1 MSVIFVDG
9 ACDLNKKQVKKLG
22 LDMVLLPI
30 DLNGETI
37 KDYSVACASSDK
49 LSTCVTKE
57 NFIKAFVPYLDN
69 GENILYFST
78 NQYVFNLTDV
88 FEIAKKELL
97 NTYPDRK
104 IEIYNLQLTSVVAG
118 VLLYE
123 VGLMYK
129 RGATDNEIVNFV
141 EQFKSCARG
150 YIVTNNAKILKQ
162 CDNYGHINVK
172 SGVSVNAIVEYGI
185 NGSAIIEYV
194 NGRKKALNQIVKL
207 LENSG
212 VNLVDYT
219 IQVSYAMQE
228 QSAEFFKKQMEEKYN
243 NECKVITQKMSLD
256 NVMLYNGDTIIVGYH
271 GKKC

>member
-1 MSVIFVDG
+1 MSVIFVDS
-9 ACDLNKKQVKKLG
+9 ACDLNKKQIKKLG
-22 LDMVLLPI
+22 LDMVLLPTK
-30 DLNGETI
+30 LNGEKI
-37 KDYSVACASSDK
+37 KEYSVACANSEKISA
-49 LSTCVTKE
+49 CVTKDD
-57 NFIKAFVPYLDN
+57 FVKAFVPYLDN

-88 FEIAKKELL
+88 FELAKKDLQ
-97 NTYPDRK
+97 NIYPDRK

-129 RGATDNEIVNFV
+129 RSATDTEILNFV
-141 EQFKSCARG
+141 EEFKTSVRG

-172 SGVSVNAIVEYGI
+172 SGVGVNAVVEYGI
-185 NGSAIIEYV
+185 NGSTIIEYV
-194 NGRKKALNQIVKL
+194 NGRKKALNQIAKF
-207 LENSG
+207 LETSG

-243 NECKVITQKMSLD
+243 NECKIITQKMSLD